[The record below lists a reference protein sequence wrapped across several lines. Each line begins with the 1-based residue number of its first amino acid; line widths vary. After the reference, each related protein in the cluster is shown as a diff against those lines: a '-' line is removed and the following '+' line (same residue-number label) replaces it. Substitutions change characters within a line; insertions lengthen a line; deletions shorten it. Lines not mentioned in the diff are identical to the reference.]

1 MEILTLP
8 MREGILYLPCPS
20 GIGIEILTLSVRVS
34 IGMFSAHIK
43 EYGNTYSPHKGWY
56 SILTLSVRDE
66 YGNTYPVSKG
76 ESCFQNI
83 LKSMVILPS
92 TQGEEFLYLT
102 RKCQLEGGV

>member
-43 EYGNTYSPHKGWY
+43 EYDYSF
-56 SILTLSVRDE
+56 
-66 YGNTYPVSKG
+66 PVSQGKYDYSFPVSQGKYDYSLPVG
-76 ESCFQNI
+76 EGKYEYTDQV
-83 LKSMVILPS
+83 KSALV
-92 TQGEEFLYLT
+92 QVWKFLYSLS
-102 RKCQLEGGV
+102 LIGALGVVAAFY

>member
-43 EYGNTYSPHKGWY
+43 EYG
-56 SILTLSVRDE
+56 LTFYL
-66 YGNTYPVSKG
+66 T
-76 ESCFQNI
+76 QNI
-83 LKSMVILPS
+83 STENLTWSLKVDEKS
-92 TQGEEFLYLT
+92 TYN
-102 RKCQLEGGV
+102 

>member
-43 EYGNTYSPHKGWY
+43 EYDYSF
-56 SILTLSVRDE
+56 
-66 YGNTYPVSKG
+66 PVSQGKYDYSFPVSQGKHDYSLPVG
-76 ESCFQNI
+76 EGKYEYTDQ
-83 LKSMVILPS
+83 LKSALV
-92 TQGEEFLYLT
+92 QVWKFLYS
-102 RKCQLEGGV
+102 

>member
-43 EYGNTYSPHKGWY
+43 EYDYSFPVSQVKYDTYLTSEGGIGIEKLTLHPRVSI
-56 SILTLSVRDE
+56 SILTPKASA
-66 YGNTYPVSKG
+66 
-76 ESCFQNI
+76 
-83 LKSMVILPS
+83 
-92 TQGEEFLYLT
+92 
-102 RKCQLEGGV
+102 

>member
-43 EYGNTYSPHKGWY
+43 EYDYSFPVSQGKHDFSFPVCQGKHDY
-56 SILTLSVRDE
+56 SLPVGEGKHE
-66 YGNTYPVSKG
+66 YGINCNLHWFRYGNSYIVRVLHFIK
-76 ESCFQNI
+76 EI
-83 LKSMVILPS
+83 
-92 TQGEEFLYLT
+92 
-102 RKCQLEGGV
+102 